1 MQLEVTSEPV
11 LGQNGSYKGKNYP
24 RFYFQIRKASKR
36 LTPDWPSEEFCFTHH
51 IGIYLPPNILSYFEG
66 LT

>member
-24 RFYFQIRKASKR
+24 RFYFQIRKAK
-36 LTPDWPSEEFCFTHH
+36 
-51 IGIYLPPNILSYFEG
+51 G
-66 LT
+66 